1 MSADGSIIIDA
12 ELSDSKLKA
21 GLGKLGN
28 VASTA
33 LKGIGVAAA
42 AAATAV
48 VAIGTA
54 AVKSYAEYEQ
64 LVGGVET
71 LFKDSADVVKQYAD
85 NAFQTAGL
93 SANQYMET
101 VTSFS
106 ASLLQS
112 LNGDTAAAAKV
123 ADMAITDMADNANKM
138 GTSMESIQN
147 AYQGFA
153 KQNYTMLDNLKL
165 GYGGTKEEM
174 RRLLKDAKALSGVEY
189 DISNLNDVYEA
200 IHVIQTELGITGT
213 TALEASET
221 IQGSAAAMKASWSNL
236 LVGLADDT
244 QDFDKL
250 LQNFISSVGTFA
262 KNLVPRI
269 GVALGGIAALI
280 AALGPQIAAA
290 LPELVTGLLP
300 QLAESAVA
308 IVKALVQGIADNGA
322 TIAESAAQILTTL
335 ITGIIEMAPT
345 LLKGAIVLIGELA
358 MALGEQL
365 PTLIPMAIEAVLTL
379 VEGLIDNIDLLIDG
393 AIALVVGLADGIIAA
408 LPILIE
414 KAPEIVQKLVT
425 AIIDNVPKLLV
436 AAGEIIIKL
445 ASGIIE
451 NLPKL
456 LESAGRIIG
465 ELVIG
470 IGRFMYRIWKAA
482 GDIVGKI
489 WDKITDTDW
498 LELGRNIVKGIWN
511 GISGFLGWIK
521 IKISGWVGDVLDFIK
536 GLFGINS
543 PSKVMADEIG
553 KWLPPGIVVGMD
565 KAMPAALRD
574 IKATAGEIT
583 GQIQAALLGGQN
595 GMRLSYAT
603 AAGGSEAVA
612 AGNVYH
618 YSQVVNTHDS
628 LSPRELTE
636 EHEAMKAREGW
647 QLA

>member
-1 MSADGSIIIDA
+1 M
-12 ELSDSKLKA
+12 
-21 GLGKLGN
+21 
-28 VASTA
+28 
-33 LKGIGVAAA
+33 
-42 AAATAV
+42 
-48 VAIGTA
+48 
-54 AVKSYAEYEQ
+54 
-64 LVGGVET
+64 
-71 LFKDSADVVKQYAD
+71 
-85 NAFQTAGL
+85 
-93 SANQYMET
+93 
-101 VTSFS
+101 
-106 ASLLQS
+106 
-112 LNGDTAAAAKV
+112 
-123 ADMAITDMADNANKM
+123 
-138 GTSMESIQN
+138 
-147 AYQGFA
+147 
-153 KQNYTMLDNLKL
+153 
-165 GYGGTKEEM
+165 
-174 RRLLKDAKALSGVEY
+174 
-189 DISNLNDVYEA
+189 
-200 IHVIQTELGITGT
+200 
-213 TALEASET
+213 
-221 IQGSAAAMKASWSNL
+221 
-236 LVGLADDT
+236 
-244 QDFDKL
+244 
-250 LQNFISSVGTFA
+250 
-262 KNLVPRI
+262 
-269 GVALGGIAALI
+269 
-280 AALGPQIAAA
+280 
-290 LPELVTGLLP
+290 VTGLLP

-322 TIAESAAQILTTL
+322 TIAECGTNPHHPHHRHYRN
-335 ITGIIEMAPT
+335 GP
-345 LLKGAIVLIGELA
+345 LLGPIVNERG
-358 MALGEQL
+358 LGSCQRF
-365 PTLIPMAIEAVLTL
+365 PMAEAVLTL

-425 AIIDNVPKLLV
+425 AIIDNVPKLV

-583 GQIQAALLGGQN
+583 GQIGPAGRPEGGV
-595 GMRLSYAT
+595 LCHSCW
-603 AAGGSEAVA
+603 
-612 AGNVYH
+612 
-618 YSQVVNTHDS
+618 
-628 LSPRELTE
+628 
-636 EHEAMKAREGW
+636 W
-647 QLA
+647 Q